1 MSKSALEQT
10 FLFHLRVFGGD
21 LPEPVQEYRFLPGRK
36 YRFDFCFLAQKLA
49 VEIDGGQW
57 AAGGGRHNKD
67 ADRWKLNEAARAG
80 YCVIRFSG
88 TMLQEE
94 PERCIQMV
102 RDALAI
108 VRGEP

>member
-1 MSKSALEQT
+1 MGKSDLEQT
-10 FLFHLRVFGGD
+10 FLLHLRIFGGD

-49 VEIDGGQW
+49 VEIDGGQY
-57 AAGGGRHNKD
+57 AFRGGRHNTD
-67 ADRWKLNEAARAG
+67 TDRWKMNEAAKAG
-80 YCVIRFSG
+80 FRVIRFSG

-102 RDALAI
+102 RECL
-108 VRGEP
+108 GGTP